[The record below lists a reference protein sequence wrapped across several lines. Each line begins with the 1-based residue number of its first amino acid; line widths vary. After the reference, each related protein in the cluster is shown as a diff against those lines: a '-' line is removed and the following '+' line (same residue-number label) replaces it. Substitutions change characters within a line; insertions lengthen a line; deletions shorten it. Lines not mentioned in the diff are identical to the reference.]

1 MKAKLLMIGLLAV
14 GFGLVGCQSSK
25 TIGENAEIN
34 ASLKGAPDWVIK
46 GGKDLLSA
54 TGSAKVKNNNLN
66 MATTQAEAAAR
77 VAIASNIASQVE
89 SKYRELATSTEE
101 SVNQEAVQA
110 IRISV
115 NQTLAGTKTTQ
126 KWISED
132 GTLWVLVETQKL
144 DTKLLKNNLLNKNSL
159 DKEAAKA
166 LAQAVDEI
174 LDMKN

>member
-1 MKAKLLMIGLLAV
+1 MKVKLLMVGLLAV
-14 GFGLVGCQSSK
+14 GLGLVGCQAEK
-25 TIGENAEIN
+25 TMGENTAVN
-34 ASLKGAPDWVIK
+34 ASLKGAPEWVIQ

-54 TGSAKVKNNNLN
+54 TGSAKIKNNNLN

-101 SVNQEAVQA
+101 SANQEAVQA

-115 NQTLAGTKTTQ
+115 NQTLAGTRTTQ

-144 DTKLLKNNLLNKNSL
+144 NTELLKNNLLNKSGL
-159 DKEAAKA
+159 DKAAAKA
-166 LAQAVDEI
+166 LAQAVDEL
-174 LDMKN
+174 LD